1 MITEEKP
8 MQSGQLIPQASVASI
23 GWTYWLIT
31 NAGSSAVGAAATAAT
46 DTFLKSLVNP
56 TITGTAIVVGYASS
70 LLFTAG
76 ISVAC
81 WSVSTAASGVSS
93 LWQRATAPTESA
105 ESRRDGNL
113 GFY

>member
-1 MITEEKP
+1 
-8 MQSGQLIPQASVASI
+8 MQSGQLVPQASAATI

-31 NAGSSAVGAAATAAT
+31 NAGSAAVGAAATTAT
-46 DTFLKSLVNP
+46 DTFLKALVNP

-76 ISVAC
+76 VNVAC
-81 WSVSTAASGVSS
+81 WTASAAVSGVSS
-93 LWQRATAPTESA
+93 LWSRATTTTEP
-105 ESRRDGNL
+105 ETRREGNL